1 MGVLKPYQ
9 QLSKRQI
16 EQQADKILAQMQST
30 KFTPKK
36 WSNLAERTADFF
48 DIGIEW
54 ESFDPQ
60 QYGIIA
66 AKIYPTERRVE
77 LNRDFQ
83 ALHTNEGLYQSTV
96 AHEVG
101 HWVLHINQ
109 DEVDGAIVQA
119 ELPLATAIE
128 RQIFLCRT
136 VDEQAIYQNAKQTQ
150 NDWREWQAQY
160 FASCLLMPRFKV
172 EEIRKGRNLLNWGH
186 LNAIKEE
193 LGVSKRNLVHRLKDL
208 GLIEESNNRLYP
220 GEKLRSGVPLIVDW
234 KEFSTSESS
243 QLDRE

>member
-1 MGVLKPYQ
+1 MGVIKSYQ
-9 QLSKRQI
+9 KLSKWQI
-16 EQQADKILAQMQST
+16 EQQADKILVEMQST
-30 KFTPKK
+30 KFMPKK

-48 DIGIEW
+48 DIGIDW
-54 ESFDPQ
+54 ESFDPKLD
-60 QYGIIA
+60 GVIA

-83 ALHTNEGLYQSTV
+83 ALHTSEGLYQSTV

-109 DEVDGAIVQA
+109 DEADGAIVQE
-119 ELPLATAIE
+119 ELPLGTGMD

-136 VDEQAIYQNAKQTQ
+136 VDEQAIYQNSKQTQ

-160 FASCLLMPRFKV
+160 FASCLLMPRFKI
-172 EEIRKGRNLLNWGH
+172 EEVRIGRNLLNWGH
-186 LNAIKEE
+186 LNAIREE

-208 GLIEESNNRLYP
+208 ELIQESGNRLYP
-220 GEKLRSGVPLIVDW
+220 GEKLKSGTPL
-234 KEFSTSESS
+234 FS
-243 QLDRE
+243 